1 MAPRVNLIILFDKKL
16 LTLFSKIDL
25 FMEMQQILLMLIQCQ
40 SLQNMSVNLCQ
51 NSFMRLTPSW
61 TLTLDFE
68 IMW

>member
-16 LTLFSKIDL
+16 LTLFSKLDL
-25 FMEMQQILLMLIQCQ
+25 FMEMQQILLMFIKWQ